1 MILRIHELYK
11 FYMFTFCNHGKK
23 CLCLLFDNTMAER
36 RNNGSGYQVSK
47 ENVSSFTIIL
57 NLLYFSK
64 LFYYVTTI

>member
-1 MILRIHELYK
+1 
-11 FYMFTFCNHGKK
+11 
-23 CLCLLFDNTMAER
+23 MAER